1 MYSEGYFEK
10 PIILIMLKFYNFAL
24 KQFPE
29 LKILDEKFTVF
40 IEIFPEVDLSQERGD
55 NRKYLSQG

>member
-1 MYSEGYFEK
+1 
-10 PIILIMLKFYNFAL
+10 MLKFYNFAL